1 MFIESLLDIGPG
13 GDKVDLAPV
22 LPPMFNRISL
32 RNLRIGARRVD
43 VNVTRNGDEV
53 DADVVEEPIPSVP
66 ATA

>member
-1 MFIESLLDIGPG
+1 M
-13 GDKVDLAPV
+13 
-22 LPPMFNRISL
+22 
-32 RNLRIGARRVD
+32 GARRVD